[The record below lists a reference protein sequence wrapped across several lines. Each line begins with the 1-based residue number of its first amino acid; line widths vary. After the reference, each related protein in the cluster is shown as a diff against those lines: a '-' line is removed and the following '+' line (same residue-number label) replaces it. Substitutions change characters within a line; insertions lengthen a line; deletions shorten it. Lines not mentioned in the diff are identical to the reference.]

1 MTTLDD
7 QIRMLLREQ
16 LAAAP
21 ASPTVAEINQHL
33 QVATVPLLVA
43 RTPRRR
49 VWPVV
54 AAAVAAAAA
63 LVAVLTIDW
72 SVDHDRVVPAG
83 PRLTPEQLLLPQ
95 MPADWLLVHAEES
108 TSDGDGDA
116 VAIYT
121 RAAPASRVV
130 LRALPGGDPE
140 SAAHAFDHT
149 LDVAGGGGSWSGSCG
164 GRVCFNVAWPTATV
178 FGDVAGAGSV
188 QDLVSYISVGA
199 DRVPVLDPASGYV
212 LERSGTAGREPVA
225 QLHLMYAAPVDG
237 AGLGFYSIE
246 AGDGLL
252 DASLMA
258 GATSTPK
265 EVAGQVYWVDD
276 ENGTVWWMH
285 DGARYRL
292 SDLANGDVLE
302 AATAVQPVSPAE
314 LTALF
319 ASVGVAAP
327 VVDTASVVVDGRT
340 LTFEERQSGEVWR
353 FVCLVDGAERRCQDM
368 PDGGAASIL
377 VGGHWYVVR
386 ADQSSTPSPV
396 VEMVVVG
403 DKKWRVS
410 AIADDIDAVQVTID
424 AEGTYSLTRP
434 LP

>member
-1 MTTLDD
+1 MTTIDD
-7 QIRMLLREQ
+7 RIRTLLRDQ
-16 LAAAP
+16 LADAP
-21 ASPTVAEINQHL
+21 APPTVTEIEQHL
-33 QVATVPLLVA
+33 LATVHPLVPHIP
-43 RTPRRR
+43 TRRI
-49 VWPVV
+49 WPMVV
-54 AAAVAAAAA
+54 AAVAVAAA

-72 SVDHDRVVPAG
+72 SRDHDRVVPAG
-83 PRLTPEQLLLPQ
+83 PRLSPGQLLLPQ
-95 MPADWLLVHAEES
+95 VPADWLLIHAEES
-108 TSDGDGDA
+108 TSNGDGDA

-140 SAAHAFDHT
+140 NAAHAFD
-149 LDVAGGGGSWSGSCG
+149 LPLEVVGGGGSWSGSCG
-164 GRVCFNVAWPTATV
+164 GRVCFDVAWPTATV
-178 FGDVAGAGSV
+178 FGDVVGAGSV
-188 QDLVSYISVGA
+188 QALVSYIFVGA
-199 DRVPVLDPASGYV
+199 DRVPALDPASGYV

-225 QLHLMYAAPVDG
+225 QLQLVYAAPVDG

-258 GATSTPK
+258 GATSAPK

-276 ENGTVWWMH
+276 ENGTVWWTH
-285 DGARYRL
+285 EGARYRL
-292 SDLANGDVLE
+292 SGLANGDVLE

-327 VVDTASVVVDGRT
+327 VVDTAPVVVNGRT
-340 LTFEERQSGEVWR
+340 LTFEERYRDEGSR
-353 FVCLVDGAERRCQDM
+353 FVCLVDGAQRRCQDM

-377 VGGHWYVVR
+377 VSGHWYVIQ

-410 AIADDIDAVQVTID
+410 AIADDIDTVQITVNT
-424 AEGTYSLTRP
+424 EGTYSLTRP